1 MDDQQLGTSLR
12 TLRIKRRLTQDE
24 LGRAAGVS
32 RWIVARAE
40 RGQLATI
47 PLGKLRAIAM
57 ALDARLD
64 PVLRWQGGDL
74 GRLLNARHSAMHDSV
89 AGLFGG
95 IDGWVVEPEVS
106 FSIYGERGIIDV
118 LSWHPGR
125 RALLV
130 IELKTE
136 LVDINELMGSVDR
149 KRRLAVEIAHRRGWD
164 PVHASTWVVIADSS
178 TNRRSVGAHR
188 ITLRA
193 KFPSDGRAITKWLH
207 SSDDRVDALSFLA
220 YVHGAH
226 QRRDLA
232 PIRRVR
238 RRSSSVGRA
247 RERGEERPT
256 DPKLDAQRA

>member
-1 MDDQQLGTSLR
+1 
-12 TLRIKRRLTQDE
+12 
-24 LGRAAGVS
+24 
-32 RWIVARAE
+32 
-40 RGQLATI
+40 
-47 PLGKLRAIAM
+47 
-57 ALDARLD
+57 
-64 PVLRWQGGDL
+64 VLRWQGGDL

-89 AGLFGG
+89 AGLLGG

-207 SSDDRVDALSFLA
+207 SSDDRVDALSFLP